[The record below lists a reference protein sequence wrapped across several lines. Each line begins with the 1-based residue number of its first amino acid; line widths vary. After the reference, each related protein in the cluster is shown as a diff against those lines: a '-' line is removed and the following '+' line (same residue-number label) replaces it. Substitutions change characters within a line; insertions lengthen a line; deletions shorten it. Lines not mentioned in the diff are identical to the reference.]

1 MKISQLVID
10 TFLHLP
16 KNINLNFY
24 QEYKVA
30 KWGVN
35 GNANFTVIG
44 VKCSSINECSINEC
58 KIAQV

>member
-16 KNINLNFY
+16 KNKFGFISR
-24 QEYKVA
+24 YKVA

-35 GNANFTVIG
+35 GNVDFAVTG
-44 VKCSSINECSINEC
+44 PMLRD
-58 KIAQV
+58 